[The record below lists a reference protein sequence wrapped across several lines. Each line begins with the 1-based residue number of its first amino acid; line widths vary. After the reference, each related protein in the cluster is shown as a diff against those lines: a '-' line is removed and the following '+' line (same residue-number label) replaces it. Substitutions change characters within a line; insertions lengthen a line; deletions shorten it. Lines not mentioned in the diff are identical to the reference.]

1 MVACSIKE
9 EFEMANGLQPPIP
22 EGAAWQFSFFDLSV
36 PDISVIVFMIVVFGL
51 AIIIPF
57 PGGKEKK

>member
-1 MVACSIKE
+1 MTQ
-9 EFEMANGLQPPIP
+9 GLHPPVSAGP
-22 EGAAWQFSFFDLSV
+22 AFHFSVFDLSV
-36 PDISVIVFMIVVFGL
+36 PDLTVMGLMVVVFVL